1 MPTIKPASKEAA
13 KVIKAQANTPRR
25 ARNKSK
31 RQKQEVEANSPR
43 VHTNGDLRAEAN
55 GSRRSRSQSLGHR
68 LLDAAVAHISFG
80 RSQSKP
86 KTRTTI
92 RGLDISGPIIRS
104 RNEPEVFGQ
113 SPLLIPP
120 ENLNLDN
127 VDVPAE
133 LQPSPTTNLN
143 ITTPAGCEENF
154 GDLGY
159 NSGTNDPIETTPLVN
174 HSRDSNRFF
183 ARQFSADFRP
193 LSGED
198 WNDPTILDRLKLR
211 ENGPDWRCD
220 ICSETILPGE
230 KCNLIGQIVHRTCF
244 TCSICGDPL
253 VNQSAICQDGV
264 WSCAHHLQFNVNNA
278 KDKLTTSEP
287 EKKDAKSAPEK
298 QGDSTPER
306 RTSTVGVQRM
316 GNLRDKFEKGDV
328 GEKKKK
334 KKTAPKIKYAGA
346 ESVKN
351 KFIETATKAS
361 NGTANG
367 PRGPKEFTPPP
378 EGTAVGVLESK
389 PQPRAPDVVTA
400 DDTLDPIDLTV
411 IGETTKNL
419 RAKFKHLEETGGQ
432 ADEDDKPKAN
442 PLIDEFKSVGPE
454 ATRSARARWKDIE
467 SGKAEPAEPGERPK
481 INVLAEGYG
490 GVFENEPE
498 KLENITRS
506 GVDNKDL
513 PAGISARE
521 RREEFLR
528 KAQEA
533 ALVKK
538 EPTKPVSVVDGQSA
552 EGVEVECRF
561 ATEAK
566 KAFLERQK
574 TAEEMARS
582 KSRPEKID
590 IWGEH
595 CADSGVFE
603 NIPAARSADVV
614 AASPSDE
621 EEEEEEETDEE

>member
-1 MPTIKPASKEAA
+1 MCI
-13 KVIKAQANTPRR
+13 IDCLM
-25 ARNKSK
+25 
-31 RQKQEVEANSPR
+31 NSC
-43 VHTNGDLRAEAN
+43 VV
-55 GSRRSRSQSLGHR
+55 SRGCYFSVLY
-68 LLDAAVAHISFG
+68 LD
-80 RSQSKP
+80 
-86 KTRTTI
+86 
-92 RGLDISGPIIRS
+92 
-104 RNEPEVFGQ
+104 
-113 SPLLIPP
+113 
-120 ENLNLDN
+120 
-127 VDVPAE
+127 
-133 LQPSPTTNLN
+133 
-143 ITTPAGCEENF
+143 
-154 GDLGY
+154 
-159 NSGTNDPIETTPLVN
+159 
-174 HSRDSNRFF
+174 
-183 ARQFSADFRP
+183 
-193 LSGED
+193 
-198 WNDPTILDRLKLR
+198 
-211 ENGPDWRCD
+211 
-220 ICSETILPGE
+220 
-230 KCNLIGQIVHRTCF
+230 
-244 TCSICGDPL
+244 
-253 VNQSAICQDGV
+253 
-264 WSCAHHLQFNVNNA
+264 A

-287 EKKDAKSAPEK
+287 EKKDVKLASEK

-328 GEKKKK
+328 GDKKKK

-351 KFIETATKAS
+351 KFIETATKSS

-378 EGTAVGVLESK
+378 EGTAVGILESK
-389 PQPRAPDVVTA
+389 PQPRAPDVVAA

-454 ATRSARARWKDIE
+454 ATRTARARWKDIE

-481 INVLAEGYG
+481 IDVLAEGYG

-528 KAQEA
+528 KAQETT
-533 ALVKK
+533 LVKK
-538 EPTKPVSVVDGQSA
+538 EPTKILDINAAESGVYENEPARRDDVIRYDDEQTDDYPPTSVKWASEAKNRFIQEATKAQERVPRTQPVSVIDGQSA

-574 TAEEMARS
+574 TAEEMAKS

-603 NIPAARSADVV
+603 NIPAARSADVI

-621 EEEEEEETDEE
+621 EEEEETDEE